1 MDDYLPRIEDTELKR
16 NRTGYWEIRWTVPAE
31 RTGTGRARSR
41 SRSCNTRDYNLAV
54 KIRREYL
61 ASAATTLAGLSLP
74 TIRELVGR
82 YEADLVATKGTKPT
96 QMQSLRPI
104 VHFVGDLTPDQFDS
118 VAQTDYK
125 ALRARGRAAGYGR
138 GPAAP
143 GTIRRELGALT
154 AVLSWAKSKRHIP
167 RDVDLT
173 DIDLPPEGQAAEVYL
188 DADTEREFYAHCE
201 RVFRWTKV
209 GVGSPQDQMSRKHL
223 VRAALFSMIA
233 LSTWS
238 RSAAI
243 EGLTWDRVDL
253 KRKLIDF
260 RDVST
265 HRTAKRRVP
274 VPMEDRLWWN
284 LARQWLR
291 QGKPRVGL
299 VLGTRGEMR
308 KSFARLK
315 LMFPGVIPAGLTRH
329 ALRHT
334 GATLA
339 AQDGVPLFTI
349 AGMLGDSLETTEKH
363 YAHHHPDYL
372 RAAVNRRK

>member
-1 MDDYLPRIEDTELKR
+1 VEDYIPRIEDTDLKR
-16 NRTGYWEIRWTVPAE
+16 NRQGYWEIRWTVPADK
-31 RTGTGRARSR
+31 TGTGVSRSR

-61 ASAATTLAGLSLP
+61 ASAATTLAGLRLP
-74 TIRELVGR
+74 TIRELVGL
-82 YEADLVATKGTKPT
+82 YESDLVATKGTKPT

-104 VHFVGDLTPDQFDS
+104 VHFLGDMTPDQFDS
-118 VAQTDYK
+118 LAQADYK
-125 ALRARGRAAGYGR
+125 SKRMRGQATGFGR

-143 GTIRRELGALT
+143 GTIRRELGALG
-154 AVLSWAKSKRHIP
+154 AVLSWARSKRHIP
-167 RDVDLT
+167 RDLDLT

-188 DADTEREFYAHCE
+188 DHETEKAFYDHCE
-201 RVFRWTKV
+201 RVFRYTKL
-209 GVGSPQDQMSRKHL
+209 GAGSPAEQMSRKHM

-233 LSTWS
+233 LSTWA

-243 EGLTWDRVDL
+243 EGLTWDRVNL
-253 KRKLIDF
+253 ARKLVDF

-274 VPMEDRLWWN
+274 VPIEDRLWRN
-284 LARQWLR
+284 LARQWVR
-291 QGKPRVGL
+291 QGKPKLGL

-308 KSFARLK
+308 KSYARLK
-315 LMFPGVIPAGLTRH
+315 STFAGALPADLTRH

-349 AGMLGDSLETTEKH
+349 AGMLGDTLETTEKH